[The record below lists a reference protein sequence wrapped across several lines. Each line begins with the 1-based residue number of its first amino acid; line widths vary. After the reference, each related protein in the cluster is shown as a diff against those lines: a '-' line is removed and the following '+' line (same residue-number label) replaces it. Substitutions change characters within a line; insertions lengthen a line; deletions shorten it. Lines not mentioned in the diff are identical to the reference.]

1 MTEVPAPIS
10 QLAEDEKLFADSVYE
25 FADQEIRP
33 LVQSM
38 DEQAKI
44 PKELIQKLF
53 DLGVMGIEIPEQ

>member
-33 LVQSM
+33 LVQNM
-38 DEQAKI
+38 DE
-44 PKELIQKLF
+44 
-53 DLGVMGIEIPEQ
+53 